1 VGSFYVNVTLLGRD
15 LDAVRPVAPRPAF
28 AFTEGDSVVLFT
40 EEDDEGDP
48 KSGEGLSAALG
59 CIAFSAGVHD
69 DDIFFFEVHDRGR
82 SVLHGAVPD
91 PMEFFGID
99 AEMVADF
106 DRSVV
111 DEVGGTLPG
120 GTPDA
125 NALVEAIGRG
135 EPSAVRAAL
144 EGEYVLAT
152 ERHQAMVE
160 ALGLPAG
167 AVGWGYR
174 YLARDSSGYS
184 GPRLSRLGGDPG
196 SRQRVEE
203 LPACVVRASDVER
216 VVGSRV
222 VTVEFDPKP
231 RGAPVE
237 SPDVSWRLCT
247 FETELG
253 QRVMIYRGRSTTQIG
268 LPDWVRRCEVHV
280 HPSSARVYVQWLR
293 WPPIKDRVIRNVYIL
308 GGSRAVSIH
317 QTVGGLGIARDYETL
332 APLIDRIVEH
342 LADPEMPSDSST
354 RHRYS

>member
-1 VGSFYVNVTLLGRD
+1 MARAGTAGGRCRTKPAVHSHATANSEGGARGAEGHRQLWSARACPTTTTTTGRPRSRRGTRSVEREAGCVIDAWLPRGRRAHQDVAHRADLGRRRSVLTVRQARRARFDGQSGARAPQASEDRSVGSFYVNVTLLGRD

-196 SRQRVEE
+196 ARQRVEE
-203 LPACVVRASDVER
+203 VPPCVVSASDVGR
-216 VVGSRV
+216 V
-222 VTVEFDPKP
+222 
-231 RGAPVE
+231 
-237 SPDVSWRLCT
+237 
-247 FETELG
+247 
-253 QRVMIYRGRSTTQIG
+253 
-268 LPDWVRRCEVHV
+268 
-280 HPSSARVYVQWLR
+280 
-293 WPPIKDRVIRNVYIL
+293 
-308 GGSRAVSIH
+308 
-317 QTVGGLGIARDYETL
+317 
-332 APLIDRIVEH
+332 
-342 LADPEMPSDSST
+342 
-354 RHRYS
+354 